1 MRAHRLVLGSVS
13 PFLKLV
19 FAELPQNHT
28 EATIL
33 VPGVHKRVVKALLDF
48 FYTGQMTVERQ
59 DTSDLQLL
67 IDTLQIDPGLIS
79 VDTVSQVDPN
89 SDSKREKSETEVKTK
104 AEMDNTSKTCA
115 ENDVSTK
122 TTNKQNEK
130 SSPQSTLQPEPVTS
144 QEIEVHEVEK
154 PEKEEGVENNF
165 FDRLIDRK
173 RKANENDDF
182 DISTPKD
189 KKNKSF

>member
-122 TTNKQNEK
+122 TTKKQNEK